1 MIFFS
6 PAKITI
12 KRMKQKFEILVITNT
27 VQKHKCKIYLDIRKK
42 NVNMPPRDGQLK
54 GNAKQ
59 TNEDNTFLYS
69 SFKQFCLPV
78 LVFLVP

>member
-1 MIFFS
+1 MILFS

-12 KRMKQKFEILVITNT
+12 KCMEQKFEILVITNT
-27 VQKHKCKIYLDIRKK
+27 IQKHKCKMYLDIRNK
-42 NVNMPPRDGQLK
+42 NVNMRPRDGQLK

-59 TNEDNTFLYS
+59 TNEDNTFVYS

-78 LVFLVP
+78 HVFLVP